1 MNETTA
7 FQFIID
13 LIYER
18 SRIRLNDGKHEL
30 IKARLGKRMRLHGFS
45 DLPTYCEFLKNGEDE
60 EELTHVVNSLTTNFT
75 HFLREEDHLKFMV
88 NQALPAVCGTSRKQ
102 FKVWCAAC
110 ASGEEAYSIGMYLS
124 EHFPTLS
131 GWDWSVLAT
140 DISTKALGAAMQGIY
155 PAQKL
160 GPLPAQWQRSY
171 FQKGRNTWE
180 GHYRIKPALA
190 ERIIFR
196 QINLLKPYEFN
207 DSFAVIFCR
216 NVMIY
221 FDRPTQEELMNRL
234 SQHLLPGGYLIVGH
248 AESLTGLSVPL
259 QRVSPSIYHKA

>member
-1 MNETTA
+1 MNETSA
-7 FQFIID
+7 FQYIID

-18 SRIRLNDGKHEL
+18 SGIRLHDGKREL
-30 IKARLGKRMRLHGFS
+30 IKARLGKRMRLHGFAE
-45 DLPTYCEFLKNGEDE
+45 LTGYCEFLQGCDDEDE
-60 EELTHVVNSLTTNFT
+60 LTQVVDSLTTNFT

-88 NQALPAVCGTSRKQ
+88 AKALPEVLANNRKP

-124 EHFPTLS
+124 EHFSTAN

-140 DISTKALGAAMQGIY
+140 DISTKALGFATQGIY

-160 GPLPAQWQRSY
+160 GPLPPQWQRSY
-171 FQKGRNTWE
+171 FQRGHNKWE
-180 GHYRIKPALA
+180 GHYRIKPELA
-190 ERIIFR
+190 ERIVFK
-196 QINLLKPYEFN
+196 QINLLKSYDFN
-207 DSFAVIFCR
+207 DRFAVIFCR

-221 FDRPTQEELMNRL
+221 FDRPTQESLMNHL
-234 SQHLLPGGYLIVGH
+234 SQYLVPGGYLIVGH

-259 QRVSPSIYHKA
+259 QRVSPSIYRKA